1 MILARAKEVPCLVL
15 TCFSAVAKNVP
26 LHPLLPP
33 QPLLYLHPKPKTFH
47 PSHPPKLSQVKEKNK
62 IHNLVHRFYDLAQKL
77 KLSNLPC
84 VSIVHLPHKCHFWWS
99 CLWWCYSLQK
109 MEKLR
114 LSKLAQASRPLTDW
128 AKRGGGRRWGLR
140 ASPADAHQRETPP
153 LLLLLPAFSLHFAH
167 KHQMKINLTQEQ

>member
-26 LHPLLPP
+26 LHPLLSP
-33 QPLLYLHPKPKTFH
+33 QPLLRLHPKPKTTH
-47 PSHPPKLSQVKEKNK
+47 PSHPPKLSQVKEKSK
-62 IHNLVHRFYDLAQKL
+62 IHNLVHRFCVLPQKL
-77 KLSNLPC
+77 KLRNLPC

-109 MEKLR
+109 LEKLR

-128 AKRGGGRRWGLR
+128 AKRGGGGGGCEQVQLTRT
-140 ASPADAHQRETPP
+140 REK
-153 LLLLLPAFSLHFAH
+153 LLPSSSCPPFPCTSPTNTKWKKNFKASLR
-167 KHQMKINLTQEQ
+167 